1 MSGTRKS
8 CDRHETWG
16 GKGSPAGSSDALC
29 SDSRTHAQ
37 PSLRCQF
44 QCMDNDAS
52 RHLVWWTSNAA
63 ANGNVAVQLC
73 VCVCVWFFA
82 PSCMQA
88 AVCMQAIKSIGCK
101 QRCNI
106 QATLPRNGW
115 VVSLTLLVY
124 TSPIRTAQVR
134 LQLRVFTVSFF
145 LQKTWNAWRSL
156 ARSPPGIAV

>member
-73 VCVCVWFFA
+73 VCVCVCVVLRA
-82 PSCMQA
+82 LVYASGSLHAGDQ
-88 AVCMQAIKSIGCK
+88 KY
-101 QRCNI
+101 RL
-106 QATLPRNGW
+106 QATLQ
-115 VVSLTLLVY
+115 Y
-124 TSPIRTAQVR
+124 TGDTAEKR
-134 LQLRVFTVSFF
+134 LSRFFNATRLYLAYSHSAGTSTAACIYCKFFFTEDLKCVAKPS
-145 LQKTWNAWRSL
+145 T
-156 ARSPPGIAV
+156 